1 MRKLLNKRA
10 TGTRTSRG
18 LMLASGRASGFTLVE
33 MLVAVGAV
41 AFVAV
46 GIASIFASVG
56 DTVSRGR
63 SVSALTQYAAVLERQ
78 MREDF
83 AAMTRDGF
91 MLIRHEEASGVGGN
105 GVPLYADQPSSQWRS
120 RRIDEIMFFANK
132 TSRSARE
139 PLAPGFVPEGSS
151 ARIYY
156 GIGQRM
162 DPNDARYANPDV
174 VDTNRT
180 GQLLGLDGV
189 NRVANTWTLLRH
201 ETALVSPGG
210 GAVDSPGAT
219 YPAGV
224 WQDNRLQIGMQP
236 AAESI
241 FRSINEL
248 NVSSCTD
255 DFPSVQTVRDSFGVS
270 SADPDRS
277 PLFESG
283 LVDVATTNLAEIRG
297 IVMSSAG
304 FQDADS
310 DPYRLTPPYAFISP
324 AGLNDCMDY
333 YGPGPVVGPVGLQQA
348 WMLDALPAPSH
359 SVEISFTGG
368 TFPIGSEVPGTQF
381 QFPSVGPSQRSRIR
395 YEPAPPDMHT
405 PLADSV
411 TSATRGAIRLA
422 DQYALSSSAFIPR
435 TTEFIVEWSFGKLD
449 DEGRLIWH
457 GADRM
462 YDGDGDGT
470 EELLV
475 QPYPRYAEEVR
486 GTRAELAGSY
496 FVPYR
501 LARPASAGDAGV
513 GNQAREFT
521 NLPRLGTDWH
531 NDLAGNFAAAGD
543 EYASYPVLPEV
554 VHGVRGSSLGGATSS
569 APLVSYFGYTLPF
582 FNPADPDRDGNLA
595 DESAQDTLEWPW
607 PELVRVTVTLADPGD
622 ETIERTFQFVFPT
635 PENPVR

>member
-1 MRKLLNKRA
+1 MPLIFPN
-10 TGTRTSRG
+10 
-18 LMLASGRASGFTLVE
+18 
-33 MLVAVGAV
+33 VA
-41 AFVAV
+41 
-46 GIASIFASVG
+46 
-56 DTVSRGR
+56 
-63 SVSALTQYAAVLERQ
+63 
-78 MREDF
+78 
-83 AAMTRDGF
+83 
-91 MLIRHEEASGVGGN
+91 
-105 GVPLYADQPSSQWRS
+105 
-120 RRIDEIMFFANK
+120 
-132 TSRSARE
+132 
-139 PLAPGFVPEGSS
+139 
-151 ARIYY
+151 
-156 GIGQRM
+156 
-162 DPNDARYANPDV
+162 
-174 VDTNRT
+174 
-180 GQLLGLDGV
+180 
-189 NRVANTWTLLRH
+189 
-201 ETALVSPGG
+201 
-210 GAVDSPGAT
+210 
-219 YPAGV
+219 
-224 WQDNRLQIGMQP
+224 
-236 AAESI
+236 
-241 FRSINEL
+241 
-248 NVSSCTD
+248 
-255 DFPSVQTVRDSFGVS
+255 TVRDNFGVS
-270 SADPDRS
+270 SADPNRS

-283 LVDVATTNLAEIRG
+283 LVDVATTSLAEIRG
-297 IVMSSAG
+297 IVTSSAG
-304 FQDADS
+304 FFDADMPA
-310 DPYRLTPPYAFISP
+310 DPYKLTPPYTFISP
-324 AGLNDCMDY
+324 TSLTDCSDY
-333 YGPGPVVGPVGLQQA
+333 FGPGPVAGPVGMQQA

-359 SVEISFTGG
+359 SVVIDFNTGS
-368 TFPIGSEVPGTQF
+368 FPIGEEVRGTNYRF
-381 QFPSVGPSQRSRIR
+381 ITVPPNERARIR
-395 YEPAPPDMHT
+395 YEPAPPDMHS

-486 GTRAELAGSY
+486 GTQDDLAGSY

-501 LARPASAGDAGV
+501 LSRPAPMGVAGV
-513 GNQAREFT
+513 GNAPREFD

-531 NDLAGNFAAAGD
+531 NDLAGDFAAVGD

-595 DESAQDTLEWPW
+595 DESAQDTLDWPW